1 MKLSTSEDGR
11 ATIWTCI
18 KKSGDNFLYGL
29 IEIEKDEIKYH
40 SRSGYSSYKLKAE
53 SAVRE
58 NEPKNTSDIA
68 NVSETLLKTTRVN
81 TNAAR
86 PKGSSPIRD
95 IVGLSFSF
103 PKWKAMCFMWTME
116 I

>member
-11 ATIWTCI
+11 ATIWRCI
-18 KKSGDNFLYGL
+18 EKSGDNFLYGL
-29 IEIEKDEIKYH
+29 TEIEKDEIKYH

-58 NEPKNTSDIA
+58 NEPRNTSDIA
-68 NVSETLLKTTRVN
+68 NVSKTLLKTPRVHTN
-81 TNAAR
+81 TAR

-95 IVGLSFSF
+95 IVGPSFSF
-103 PKWKAMCFMWTME
+103 PKWKALCYMWTME